1 MLVLFLFGLFVFVIA
16 GALQIYAV
24 RKRRRQ
30 QREEVER
37 AMRAEFPDDQMKK

>member
-1 MLVLFLFGLFVFVIA
+1 MLIVFHFGLFAFVIA
-16 GALQIYAV
+16 GALQIYSV

-30 QREEVER
+30 QREEIER